1 MTPAQALDQI
11 IPGWTASM
19 ADKYSPAFIVNLV
32 SKHRAS
38 LEEMVAAVLGAERLK
53 KGKRPKYDYDFAAY
67 AALVPEERALD
78 DQPDDVVVRRI
89 QQRMTKLVE
98 RSVARADAEARAD
111 ATA

>member
-1 MTPAQALDQI
+1 MTPAQALDQL
-11 IPGWTASM
+11 IPGWTASL
-19 ADKYSPAFIVNLV
+19 ADKYSPAFIINLV
-32 SKHRAS
+32 SKNRAS
-38 LEEMVAAVLGAERLK
+38 LEEMVAAVLGFERLK